1 MLNGVEKKM
10 IKSMTAYANVEKT
23 ADDLAVNVNIRS
35 YNSRHIDIFLRIPP
49 AYQFLEDKIKS
60 LIGDRVARGRVE
72 VRIQIDDRAAEAAG
86 LAIDHTRARALLA
99 AFNELKSEFKLESDI
114 TLDLLVGAGG
124 IFKPVETLPNEE
136 VLWAAV
142 KECTALALDDLEEM
156 RRKEGDF
163 IAGDIERRLNFIDD
177 CLKQIKKGS
186 KDLPGQ
192 YQQRLKERISALVQ
206 DIVELD
212 PARVAQEAA
221 FLADR
226 SDISEEIVRA
236 ASHLSQFS
244 LIMNA
249 VKPAGRKLNFLL
261 QELNREFNTMGS
273 KIGNADL
280 GHLIVDVK
288 SELEKIREQIQNVE

>member
-1 MLNGVEKKM
+1 M
-10 IKSMTAYANVEKT
+10 IKSMTAFANGEKS
-23 ADDLAVNVNIRS
+23 ADDLVVTVDIRS
-35 YNSRHIDIFLRIPP
+35 YNSRHIDIFLRIPQ
-49 AYQFLEDKIKS
+49 AYQSLEEKIKG
-60 LIGDRVARGRVE
+60 LISDRVARGRVE
-72 VRIQIDDRAAEAAG
+72 VRIQIDDRADETAG
-86 LAIDHTRARALLA
+86 LEIDHARARALVTA
-99 AFNELKSEFKLESDI
+99 YNELKSEFNLENDI
-114 TLDLLVGAGG
+114 SLDLLVSAGG
-124 IFKPVETLPNEE
+124 IFKPAEKLPNEDA
-136 VLWAAV
+136 LWTAV
-142 KECTALALDDLEEM
+142 KDCLSLTLDDLEAM

-163 IAGDIERRLNFIDD
+163 IAGDIGRRLDFIND

-186 KDLPGQ
+186 KDLLIQ
-192 YQQRLKERISALVQ
+192 YQERLKERLSILTQ
-206 DIVELD
+206 NTVELD

-236 ASHLSQFS
+236 DSHLNQFN

-273 KIGNADL
+273 KIGNAEMA
-280 GHLIVDVK
+280 HLIIDVK

>member
-1 MLNGVEKKM
+1 M
-10 IKSMTAYANVEKT
+10 IKSMTAFANGEKS
-23 ADDLAVNVNIRS
+23 ADDLVVTVDIRS
-35 YNSRHIDIFLRIPP
+35 YNSRHIDIFLRIPQ
-49 AYQFLEDKIKS
+49 AYQSLEEKIKG
-60 LIGDRVARGRVE
+60 LISDRVARGRVE
-72 VRIQIDDRAAEAAG
+72 VRIQIDDRADEAAG
-86 LAIDHTRARALLA
+86 LEIDHARAKALVTA
-99 AFNELKSEFKLESDI
+99 YNELKSEFNLENDI
-114 TLDLLVGAGG
+114 SLDLLVSAGG
-124 IFKPVETLPNEE
+124 IFKPAEKLPNEDA
-136 VLWAAV
+136 LWTAV
-142 KECTALALDDLEEM
+142 KDCLSLTLDDLEAM

-163 IAGDIERRLNFIDD
+163 IAGDIGRRLDFIND

-186 KDLPGQ
+186 KDLLIQ
-192 YQQRLKERISALVQ
+192 YQERLKERLSILTQ
-206 DIVELD
+206 NTVELD

-236 ASHLSQFS
+236 ASHLNQFN

-273 KIGNADL
+273 KIGNAEMA
-280 GHLIVDVK
+280 HLIIDVK

>member
-1 MLNGVEKKM
+1 M
-10 IKSMTAYANVEKT
+10 IKSMTAFANGEKS
-23 ADDLAVNVNIRS
+23 ADDLVVTVDIRS
-35 YNSRHIDIFLRIPP
+35 YNSRHIDIFLRIPQ
-49 AYQFLEDKIKS
+49 AYQSLEEKIKG
-60 LIGDRVARGRVE
+60 LISDRVARGRVE
-72 VRIQIDDRAAEAAG
+72 VRIQIDDRADETAG
-86 LAIDHTRARALLA
+86 LEIDHARARALVTA
-99 AFNELKSEFKLESDI
+99 YNELKSEFNLENDI
-114 TLDLLVGAGG
+114 SLDLLVSAGG
-124 IFKPVETLPNEE
+124 IFKPAEKLPNEDA
-136 VLWAAV
+136 LWTAV
-142 KECTALALDDLEEM
+142 KDCLSLTLDDLEAM

-163 IAGDIERRLNFIDD
+163 IAGDIGRRLDFIND

-186 KDLPGQ
+186 KDLLIQ
-192 YQQRLKERISALVQ
+192 YQERLKERLSILTQ
-206 DIVELD
+206 NTVELD

-236 ASHLSQFS
+236 ASHLNQFN

-273 KIGNADL
+273 KIGNAEMA
-280 GHLIVDVK
+280 HLIIDVK